1 MVGERMVP
9 DQEVGGSN
17 PLALTT
23 LSSRSHID
31 LHSNC
36 FALCNAQT
44 CPDLSINGS
53 R

>member
-17 PLALTT
+17 PLARTT

-31 LHSNC
+31 LHCNC
-36 FALCNAQT
+36 FALYNAQT